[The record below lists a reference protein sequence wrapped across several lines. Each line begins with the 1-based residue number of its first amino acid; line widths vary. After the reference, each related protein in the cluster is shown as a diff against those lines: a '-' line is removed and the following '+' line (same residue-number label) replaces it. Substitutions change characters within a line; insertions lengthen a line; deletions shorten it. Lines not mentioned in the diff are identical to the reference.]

1 MNTIV
6 YLLPPLIASIFGV
19 LVILFSKN
27 ISVFL
32 QVFWERVPKYDKTM
46 FKDLSVKPF
55 YIVTLGVVY
64 TFVAIMSLVERL
76 KSIM

>member
-19 LVILFSKN
+19 LAILFSKN
-27 ISVFL
+27 ISIFL

-46 FKDLSVKPF
+46 FKDLSVKPI
-55 YIVTLGVVY
+55 YIAMLGVIY
-64 TFVAIMSLVERL
+64 TFVAVMSFVERL